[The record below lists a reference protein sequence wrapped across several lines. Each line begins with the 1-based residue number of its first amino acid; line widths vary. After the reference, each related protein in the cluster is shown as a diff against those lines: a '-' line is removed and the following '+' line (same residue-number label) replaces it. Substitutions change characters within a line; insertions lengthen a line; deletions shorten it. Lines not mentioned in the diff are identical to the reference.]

1 MPVTPF
7 MFLDLPTVSVT
18 PGTDWAEAINVALG
32 SEGTGVSGHDHSSG
46 KGVPVPSRGLNI
58 DADLDFQQWSAINL
72 VSSQYVDQT
81 DALSGTNL
89 TYFLSG
95 DLYVIDGSGRSVRI
109 TENGAISAASFGGIT
124 GLVSP
129 ASASFAT
136 DMFTWLYDTG
146 KYALMAT
153 GPLIIRR
160 TGETSPFPVILTPPA
175 SMPSPGYTLTFPS
188 ALSASNTYLLVNA
201 SGAMSFSTTAV
212 VASVNSAAIDT
223 DAVTTSKIEALAVT
237 RAKLAAVGQQVSS
250 SCADFQTVS
259 SSMTD
264 VTNLTVTLSTTTTR
278 PIVVAC
284 QQDGGAFSGSGFSVD
299 SDSVTFSGW
308 EGQIVVSGAETA
320 TVGLFTGR
328 TFPRTLTTGDMTW
341 PPSTM
346 TYLYVPSA
354 TGSFTFKI
362 QIRKESP
369 GGVPTAY
376 ARAKYMKLVAYQL

>member
-1 MPVTPF
+1 MSTTF
-7 MFLDLPTVSVT
+7 MFMDLPVVSVT
-18 PGTDWAEAINVALG
+18 TGPEWATMLSDAL
-32 SEGTGVSGHDHSSG
+32 SEVVDSHDHTSG
-46 KGVPVPSRGLNI
+46 KGVPIPSAGFNI

-72 VSSQYVDQT
+72 VSSQYVSQT
-81 DALSGTNL
+81 EAPDGSNL

-136 DMFTWLYDTG
+136 DTFTWLYDTD

-153 GPLIIRR
+153 GPLVIRR

-223 DAVTTSKIEALAVT
+223 DAVTTDKIAALQVT
-237 RAKLAAVGQQVSS
+237 RAKQAAVGQQISS
-250 SCADFQTVS
+250 SS
-259 SSMTD
+259 STYTTSSASFTAI
-264 VTNLTVTLSTTTTR
+264 TNLSVTITTTGRPVVVGTR
-278 PIVVAC
+278 SANALGASFFSYTAGPLASERTATIRLRDTSGGVSYLSEVVVKLENNSIAY
-284 QQDGGAFSGSGFSVD
+284 APSTILSGILSLSAGTYTLVVDAECTSGTSP
-299 SDSVTFSGW
+299 TFSAFN
-308 EGQIVVSGAETA
+308 VA
-320 TVGLFTGR
+320 LF
-328 TFPRTLTTGDMTW
+328 
-341 PPSTM
+341 
-346 TYLYVPSA
+346 
-354 TGSFTFKI
+354 
-362 QIRKESP
+362 
-369 GGVPTAY
+369 AY
-376 ARAKYMKLVAYQL
+376 EL